1 MAAARVGWR
10 PSVAALVS
18 AVLLSSIGSAPSRAA
33 VAAVGV
39 ADSLSAKH
47 DRVAVVAAPG
57 VLANDLNLL
66 GGATAIL
73 TSDVSHGELDLRS
86 NGGYTYTPDPG
97 YVGSDSFRYRPS
109 GVLST
114 AAKVTITVTNAQPV
128 ARADAYSTPSRTTL
142 VVPAPGLLANDT
154 DADGDA
160 VEADIDQAGGM
171 SGSLDLEPNGELVYT
186 PGGGFSG
193 SVSFTYRVW
202 DGIAWSPPAAVTLTV
217 AAATPTPSPPP
228 TPAPTPA
235 PLLPLPLPSLPLPL
249 PSLPLPLPS
258 LPLPLPSIG
267 LLPAPEPEPTEPP
280 GPSRPRPS
288 PGPSADAGEDPA
300 GQGSDPDDDQP
311 GDGSV
316 AGPPAVPGRP
326 GTEGGLP
333 ALTPN
338 EATVGL
344 AFDEAELDVGTV
356 GVDLLAGI
364 EVWSVPAATLGVPGL
379 LLIVWVMLQA
389 AGALAWIPAVRRLR
403 GDEEPSP

>member
-1 MAAARVGWR
+1 M
-10 PSVAALVS
+10 
-18 AVLLSSIGSAPSRAA
+18 LLSSIASAPSRAA
-33 VAAVGV
+33 LAAVGV

-47 DRVAVVAAPG
+47 DRAAVVAAPG

-114 AAKVTITVTNAQPV
+114 AAKVTITVTNAQAV

-142 VVPAPGLLANDT
+142 AVPAPGVLANDT
-154 DADGDA
+154 DAEGDA
-160 VEADIDQAGGM
+160 LEAEIDQAGGI
-171 SGSLDLEPNGELVYT
+171 SGSLDLESNGALEYS

-202 DGIAWSPPAAVTLTV
+202 DGIAWSPPATVTLTV
-217 AAATPTPSPPP
+217 AAATPTPSPTPAPPP
-228 TPAPTPA
+228 TPP
-235 PLLPLPLPSLPLPL
+235 PLLPLPLPSLPLP
-249 PSLPLPLPS
+249 SLPLPLPP
-258 LPLPLPSIG
+258 LPVPLPSIG
-267 LLPAPEPEPTEPP
+267 LLPDPQPEPTEPP
-280 GPSRPRPS
+280 ASPRPRSS
-288 PGPSADAGEDPA
+288 PDTSAGADGGLAPP
-300 GQGSDPDDDQP
+300 GSDSDDDQP

-316 AGPPAVPGRP
+316 AGPRAVPGGR

-333 ALTPN
+333 APAEN
-338 EATVGL
+338 EATVSL

-356 GVDLLAGI
+356 DIDLLTGI
-364 EVWSVPAATLGVPGL
+364 DVWSVPAATLGVPGL

-403 GDEEPSP
+403 GDEEPAP